1 MKSKSNYTN
10 KQKLQRLTTAGVLA
24 ALSLVLMVTI
34 RFPVFPSAPFY
45 EMDFA
50 DVPILVCSAVL
61 GPVYALIGLFVVCLV
76 QTLTVSASSGI
87 IGFLMH
93 FLSSGLMILTLYFIK
108 KKISGVKGAIVSGIC
123 GVIVVVLVMIPMNIW
138 LTSVFMNLDFSA
150 FIKGFLGVCVA
161 FNLIKAGG
169 NILIYNLFQNDF
181 LLQLKYNHLYL
192 YLLILKR

>member
-1 MKSKSNYTN
+1 MKKQSNYTN
-10 KQKLQRLTTAGVLA
+10 KQKLQRLTTAAVLA

-34 RFPVFPSAPFY
+34 RFPIFPSAPFY
-45 EMDFA
+45 EMEFA

-61 GPVYALIGLFVVCLV
+61 GPVYALVSLFVVCLV

-108 KKISGVKGAIVSGIC
+108 KKMQGVKGAVISGLC

-138 LTSVFMNLDFSA
+138 LTSVFMNLDFTS

-169 NILIYNLFQNDF
+169 NIVVFNIIAPV
-181 LLQLKYNHLYL
+181 
-192 YLLILKR
+192 ILKEYKKLFKTKE